1 MLPESLVANLNGYW
15 LLKEIWGGLAGM
27 SDIHPPRQHH
37 PNRVPSE
44 PSGLGSGLHL
54 MECIKP
60 EILAAAAPVDQK
72 ENLRRRHLCRV

>member
-1 MLPESLVANLNGYW
+1 M
-15 LLKEIWGGLAGM
+15 GGLAGM
-27 SDIHPPRQHH
+27 SDIQPPRHHQHH

-44 PSGLGSGLHL
+44 PSAVQPSVWARGCDL

-72 ENLRRRHLCRV
+72 ENLRWRHLCRV